1 MSVLKF
7 NRKAGEFQ
15 NSTKSNR
22 INLETL
28 SAWSYKTKY
37 LAMINNT
44 LVFNDTRFSVST
56 SRHQH
61 DCKMLL
67 TVPPRVYL
75 KFTKQCLSS
84 PIKAINEEI
93 EGAEKQITKLNELMN
108 KKGTRAS
115 TNEKRSREVLE
126 LKDHIEKLKKI
137 KKD

>member
-1 MSVLKF
+1 MSKLKF
-7 NRKAGEFQ
+7 NRKTGEFQ

-37 LAMINNT
+37 LAMINNV
-44 LVFNDTRFSVST
+44 LVFNDTTFSVST

-61 DCKMLL
+61 DCKMIL

-75 KFTKQCLSS
+75 KFTKQCLSD
-84 PIKAINEEI
+84 PIKALNEEI
-93 EGAEKQITKLNELMN
+93 EGAEKQIIKINELIS
-108 KKGTRAS
+108 KKGTRAA
-115 TNEKRSREVLE
+115 TNEKRNREILE
-126 LKDHIEKLKKI
+126 LTEHIEKLKKL